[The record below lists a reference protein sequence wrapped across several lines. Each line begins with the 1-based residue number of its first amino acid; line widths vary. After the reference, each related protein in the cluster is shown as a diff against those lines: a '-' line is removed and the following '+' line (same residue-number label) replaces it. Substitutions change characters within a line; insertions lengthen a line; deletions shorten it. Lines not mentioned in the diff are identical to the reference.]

1 MGEKLEILIAND
13 DGVDS
18 PGIAAAIESALPFG
32 NVSVIA
38 PTSQKTAYGRSLVGS
53 PGECIRQKDLV
64 IGGTAV
70 TAHYIDC
77 SPALA
82 VKHALNTVFKDNRFD
97 LAISGINYGENIG
110 TDITMSGTLGAAFEF
125 AAAGIPAIAIS
136 RQTDL
141 HSHHHYGDLDWGA
154 SRHFLALFIEAF
166 ARAGSFQRFDILK
179 IDVPHTAHP
188 NTEWKISRLLLKP
201 YYRNFVPDGSIT
213 SRIGDGRLRINDGID
228 LEPGTDAHTLL
239 YEEKVSVVPLTIDLT
254 ATGCEEFFTR
264 MKRQ

>member
-1 MGEKLEILIAND
+1 M
-13 DGVDS
+13 DS

-82 VKHALNTVFKDNRFD
+82 VKHALNTVYKDNRFD

-136 RQTDL
+136 RQTDV
-141 HSHHHYGDLDWGA
+141 HSHHNYGDFDWGA

-166 ARAGSFQRFDILK
+166 AQAGSFQNFDILK
-179 IDVPHTAHP
+179 IDVPHNAHK
-188 NTEWKISRLLLKP
+188 NTEWKITRLLRKP
-201 YYRNFVPDGSIT
+201 YYEKFIPGGDVNSCL
-213 SRIGDGRLRINDGID
+213 GDGRLRINDGID
-228 LEPGTDAHTLL
+228 REPGTDAHTLL
-239 YEEKVSVVPLTIDLT
+239 FEDKVSVVPLTIDFT
-254 ATGCEEFFTR
+254 ASGCEAFFAGL
-264 MKRQ
+264 KRP